1 MYTTTKFAPGGGKM
15 RDPGNEVVRN
25 QRFLPMKVGHFGKQP
40 TSLNRGP
47 GIGLR
52 DFHSHTNHA
61 KVMQKCHAQKK
72 NMLLTGLELVL
83 MVKNCDLRLKMLH
96 DTDTDTVFHYTN
108 LPAANDTNAGEF
120 VRDQ

>member
-1 MYTTTKFAPGGGKM
+1 
-15 RDPGNEVVRN
+15 
-25 QRFLPMKVGHFGKQP
+25 
-40 TSLNRGP
+40 
-47 GIGLR
+47 
-52 DFHSHTNHA
+52 
-61 KVMQKCHAQKK
+61 MQKCHAQKK